1 MSNYFF
7 TTDYLVKSNSI
18 SINLDALGI
27 MSKRRDKTEEIT
39 EWVRNYNDDLFRFA
53 MRKMPDENLA
63 ADVVQNTFLAA
74 LTSYDN
80 FKGQSSPKTWLMSIL
95 KNKIMDHYRVVYR
108 KKEVSLQTD
117 YDLFD
122 DAGNWLKKEIPAV
135 WDDKNVLDDLEFRA
149 VLENCLSNL
158 PEQWNTAIQMK
169 YLDSK
174 LTPESVGITRVN
186 YWKMLERARR
196 QLRTCLEK
204 NWFNE
209 ET

>member
-1 MSNYFF
+1 MSNYFN
-7 TTDYLVKSNSI
+7 TPDYLVKSNSI
-18 SINLDALGI
+18 LINLDVLGT
-27 MSKRRDKTEEIT
+27 MSNRRDKTEEIT

-53 MRKMPDENLA
+53 VRKMPDENLA

-74 LTSYDN
+74 FTSYDN

-122 DAGNWLKKEIPAV
+122 DAGNWLKKEIPAE
-135 WDDKNVLDDLEFRA
+135 WDEKNVLDDVEFRT
-149 VLENCLSNL
+149 VLEACLNNL

-169 YLDSK
+169 YLDSE

>member
-1 MSNYFF
+1 
-7 TTDYLVKSNSI
+7 
-18 SINLDALGI
+18 